1 LEAAYLFYYAS
12 DAAFVEGSE
21 VDNNLKKRLE
31 ALVGDALIIANQAKF
46 DVFNA
51 LTLMDNCSFLESLK
65 VCILFIKGTWP
76 VLMFCGSSALG
87 TVSSIFTCITGEQR
101 LWQVS
106 QPPMV

>member
-12 DAAFVEGSE
+12 DAAFVEDSE

-65 VCILFIKGTWP
+65 VCILSMKGVLP
-76 VLMFCGSSALG
+76 VLMFCASSAPETASL
-87 TVSSIFTCITGEQR
+87 IFTCTTGEQR
-101 LWQVS
+101 LWQVF
-106 QPPMV
+106 QPSMV